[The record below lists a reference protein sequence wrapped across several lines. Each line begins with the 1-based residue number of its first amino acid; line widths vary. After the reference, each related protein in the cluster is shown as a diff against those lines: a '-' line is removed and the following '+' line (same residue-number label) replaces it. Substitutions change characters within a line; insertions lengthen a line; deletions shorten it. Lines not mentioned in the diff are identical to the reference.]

1 MLKKTKK
8 TQVVPKKTDLSKQV
22 DKVLAEIKKFSK
34 SANQRYQALDDDSKK
49 KLVAG
54 VGLLA
59 AFAAGALMLKKRK
72 KK

>member
-1 MLKKTKK
+1 MPKKSKK
-8 TQVVPKKTDLSKQV
+8 AQPVPKKTDLSKQV
-22 DKVLAEIKKFSK
+22 DKVLAEIKKFSN
-34 SANQRYQALDDDSKK
+34 SAAKRYQSLDDDSKK

-59 AFAAGALMLKKRK
+59 AFATGALMLKKRK